1 MKTYKFTIVG
11 SGTAGWITALFLARN
26 YPWANITV
34 ISSSDIGILGAGEG
48 VTPHFIHFLNKLG
61 IDVADIIKYCKG
73 TFKNGIK
80 FTNWNGDTRSYFHPF
95 HDEGSLN
102 CFNITDYDASGLSAI
117 VLDRIV
123 NANSID
129 ECIFSHHVSEQGK
142 VKLKPN
148 LLLNKGGN
156 LMSQYDSLGNFGL
169 HFDAVLLAKYLK
181 RIAVS
186 KRIRYIDD
194 EVDKV
199 LTNEEGYVNAL
210 QTVSG
215 DVYETDFVFDC
226 SGTQRLIIGKHF
238 NTPWKSYKESLPVN
252 KAMPFFLPHD
262 NTNILPYTEAIA
274 MKYGWVWKIPVE
286 GRYGCGY
293 VYDSDLVSDEQ
304 ILEEIKEMFGQ
315 DVESPRIF
323 EFEAGR
329 YETPWVKNCIAIG
342 LSAGF
347 IEPLEATSIMTA
359 IMSLGDFIPNT
370 LGNVLKD
377 EYYINRY
384 NKFVTNVHD
393 NTFDFIFL
401 HYLTKRED
409 TEFWKSFKDRP
420 MPEAVQQYLEE
431 CKYTIPNGNFV
442 NKISHVYEN
451 VSWLPI
457 AKGLRILNIEK
468 AANLYSGMNSDIR
481 REEIPGLS
489 ASFYGNMQLNL
500 NTLAD
505 HSELLKIIR
514 ES

>member
-1 MKTYKFTIVG
+1 MKTYNFTIVG
-11 SGTAGWITALFLARN
+11 SGTAGWMTALFLARN
-26 YPWANITV
+26 YPWVNITV
-34 ISSSDIGILGAGEG
+34 ISSSEIGILGAGEG
-48 VTPHFIHFLNKLG
+48 VTPHFLHYLNKIG
-61 IDVADIIKYCKG
+61 INVSDIIKYCKG

-95 HDEGSLN
+95 HDEGS
-102 CFNITDYDASGLSAI
+102 FDAFKITDYDGSGISAI

-123 NANSID
+123 NANNLD
-129 ECIFSHHVSEQGK
+129 ECVFSAHASEKGLT
-142 VKLKPN
+142 KLKPN
-148 LLLNKGGN
+148 NQLGKDGIMN
-156 LMSQYDSLGNFGL
+156 QYDAIGNYAL
-169 HFDAVLLAKYLK
+169 HFDAVALAKYLK

-186 KRIRYIDD
+186 KRVRYIDD

-199 LTNEEGYVNAL
+199 LTNEEGYINGL

-215 DVYETDFVFDC
+215 DIYDTDFVFDC
-226 SGTQRLIIGKHF
+226 SGFKRLIIGKHF
-238 NTPWKSYKESLPVN
+238 NAPWKSYQESLPVN
-252 KAMPFFLPHD
+252 KAMPFFIDHD
-262 NTNILPYTEAIA
+262 NTNVPPYTEAIA

-293 VYDSDLVSDEQ
+293 VYDSNLVSDQQ
-304 ILEEIKEMFGQ
+304 ILEEIKETFGS
-315 DVESPRIF
+315 DVESPRTF

-359 IMSLGDFIPNT
+359 VLALGEFIPNT

-384 NKFVTNVHD
+384 NKFVTKVQD
-393 NTFDFIFL
+393 DTFDFIFL

-409 TEFWKSFKDRP
+409 TEFWRSFKDRSA
-420 MPEAVQQYLEE
+420 PEGVQKFLEE
-431 CKYTIPNGNFV
+431 CKYTIPSSSFLRS
-442 NKISHVYEN
+442 ISEMYETA
-451 VSWLPI
+451 SWFCV
-457 AKGLRILNIEK
+457 AKGLRILNIQK
-468 AANLYSGMNSDIR
+468 ASDLFSGIHSDIR
-481 REEIPGLS
+481 REDIPKVTS
-489 ASFYGNMQLNL
+489 SFYTNMDINL

-505 HSELLKIIR
+505 HSTLLKTIR

>member
-1 MKTYKFTIVG
+1 MKTYNFTIVG

-26 YPWANITV
+26 YPWVNITV

-48 VTPHFIHFLNKLG
+48 VTPHFLHFLNKIG

-95 HDEGSLN
+95 NDEGSFD
-102 CFNITDYDASGLSAI
+102 CFRVTDYDGSGLSAI

-123 NANSID
+123 NANSLD
-129 ECIFSHHVSEQGK
+129 DCIISSHASEKGLT
-142 VKLKPN
+142 KLKPN
-148 LLLNKGGN
+148 LQIGRGDV
-156 LMSQYDSLGNFGL
+156 MSQYDSIGSYAL
-169 HFDAVLLAKYLK
+169 HFDAVALAKYLK

-194 EVDKV
+194 EVENV
-199 LTNEEGYVNAL
+199 ITNEEGYITGL
-210 QTVSG
+210 QTVSK
-215 DVYETDFVFDC
+215 DIYDTDFVFDC
-226 SGTQRLIIGKHF
+226 SGFKRLIIGKHF
-238 NTPWKSYKESLPVN
+238 NAPWKSYKESLPVD
-252 KAMPFFLPHD
+252 KAMPFFIDHD
-262 NTNILPYTEAIA
+262 NTNVPPYTEAIA

-293 VYDSDLVSDEQ
+293 VYDSNLVSDEQ

-315 DVESPRIF
+315 DVESPRTF

-329 YETPWVKNCIAIG
+329 YDTPWVKNCIAIG

-347 IEPLEATSIMTA
+347 IEPLEATSIMTSV
-359 IMSLGDFIPNT
+359 ISLGEFIPNT

-384 NKFVTNVHD
+384 NKYVTKIND
-393 NTFDFIFL
+393 DTFDFIFL

-409 TEFWKSFKDRP
+409 TDFWKSFKDRP
-420 MPEAVQQYLEE
+420 MPEAIQQFLEE
-431 CKYTIPNGNFV
+431 CKHTIPNNRFLS
-442 NKISHVYEN
+442 KISQVYLN
-451 VSWLPI
+451 SSWLPV
-457 AKGLRILNIEK
+457 AKGLRILNKEK
-468 AANLYSGMNSDIR
+468 AANIYSGIHSDIR
-481 REEIPGLS
+481 REEISPVS
-489 ASFYGNMQLNL
+489 SSFYVNMEINL

-505 HSELLKIIR
+505 HSALLKIIR